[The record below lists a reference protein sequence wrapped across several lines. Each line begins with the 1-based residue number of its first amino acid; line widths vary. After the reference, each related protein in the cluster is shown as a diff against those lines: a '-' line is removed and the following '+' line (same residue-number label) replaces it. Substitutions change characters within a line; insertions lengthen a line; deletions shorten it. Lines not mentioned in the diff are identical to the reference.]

1 MSYRDVIVAATIL
14 GSLPFCFLRPWIGV
28 LVWSWIG
35 YMNPHRLTW
44 DFAYSQPWALMV
56 ALATLSGLV
65 LLAGKER
72 RPLPR
77 TLSVYLLVT
86 LWAIFVL
93 STLGALQPTD
103 AWDQLDKVS
112 KILLIT
118 FVTMTLFRDV
128 ERVRILLYVIALS
141 IGFFGLKGGIWAIGT
156 GGANKVLGP
165 PESFIAGNTEIGMA
179 LVMVIPL
186 LVLLSRHE
194 PRYWAR
200 TGLRVVMGFS
210 VVAVLFTYSR
220 GAVLG
225 LAVIMPL
232 MFLKSKMRL
241 LIIPLAIVAAL
252 FGQAIAESVFPEQWL
267 LRMGTVQTYERDK
280 SANMRLNSWLVS
292 YRLAKDY
299 PIFGAGF
306 RPFSPAV
313 YLTYSPDEKWNTVQ
327 DAHSIY
333 FQVMAEHGFLG
344 FALYMGVIVSSLVAL
359 RRIMSQTRRRP
370 ALKLHHDMAQMIE
383 VSLLGFLIVGAFL
396 SMSYFDLFFHL
407 IAITA
412 LLKVLVA
419 EALAQEHAAP
429 AAPVVVPGRVP
440 PRGPVRVPP
449 RSPALP
455 APASAPS
462 RALPL
467 SRPRPAPPRA

>member
-1 MSYRDVIVAATIL
+1 MSYRDIIVAATIL

-44 DFAYSQPWALMV
+44 DFAYSMPWALMV
-56 ALATLSGLV
+56 AVATLSGLV
-65 LLAGKER
+65 LVGKDR
-72 RPLPR
+72 RPVPR
-77 TLSVYLLVT
+77 TFAIYLLVI
-86 LWAIFVL
+86 LWAIFVI
-93 STLGALQPTD
+93 STLGAVQPTD

-128 ERVRILLYVIALS
+128 ERIRILLYVIALS

-186 LVLLSRHE
+186 LLLLSRHE

-225 LAVIMPL
+225 LAVILPL
-232 MFLKSKMRL
+232 MFLKSKMRM
-241 LIIPLAIVAAL
+241 LILPLAIVAAL

-267 LRMGTVQTYERDK
+267 ARMGTVQTYERDK
-280 SANMRLNSWLVS
+280 SANMRLNAWLVS

-333 FQVMAEHGFLG
+333 FQVMAEHGFVGLAFYLG
-344 FALYMGVIVSSLVAL
+344 MIASSLVAL
-359 RRIMSQTRRRP
+359 RSIMFRTRRKP
-370 ALKLHHDMAQMIE
+370 ALKLHHDIAQMIE

-412 LLKVLVA
+412 ILKVLVA
-419 EALAQEHAAP
+419 EALAQEHATP
-429 AAPVVVPGRVP
+429 AAPVVVPGGVPPRAPVRVP
-440 PRGPVRVPP
+440 PRGPAV
-449 RSPALP
+449 P
-455 APASAPS
+455 APSSASS

-467 SRPRPAPPRA
+467 PRPRPAPPRA